1 MRDALIVRVDASAA
15 NDPVEVR
22 SARCEIFRVRRRI
35 AALGIEP
42 PFFRS
47 EYGIVRPQG
56 MLSTK
61 IPKRFGIGCDCLFA
75 PCVHSQICQ
84 TRQQKN
90 GFRKIGLT
98 TIFPNVTCPNILNR
112 IVSARLGVS
121 L

>member
-15 NDPVEVR
+15 NAPVEVR
-22 SARCEIFRVRRRI
+22 SARGEIFRVRRI

-61 IPKRFGIGCDCLFA
+61 IPKRFGIVCDCLSA
-75 PCVHSQICQ
+75 PCAHSQICQ
-84 TRQQKN
+84 TRQQKTR
-90 GFRKIGLT
+90 FLKIGLT
-98 TIFPNVTCPNILNR
+98 TIFPNVTCPNIRNR
-112 IVSARLGVS
+112 IVSARSGVS